1 MDPSKSS
8 SEYDES
14 RKNPVSL
21 AEQWKDLCVKERR
34 IGCPKSGLPYTLCHS
49 SPSVITCG
57 CLQDA
62 PMDET
67 SLPKNLSVYSEFVP
81 NTSNQVYGSRQ
92 IMPHGKEMIRQD
104 GLPLFHGSYRG
115 KKKTVEK
122 KT

>member
-1 MDPSKSS
+1 MEPSKSR

-21 AEQWKDLCVKERR
+21 AEGWKDLCVKERR
-34 IGCPKSGLPYTLCHS
+34 IALEWDETWGAVLD
-49 SPSVITCG
+49 CG
-57 CLQDA
+57 TQDA
-62 PMDET
+62 PMDEK

-92 IMPHGKEMIRQD
+92 IMPHGKQMIKQD

-122 KT
+122 EPS